1 MGAGLVKLAGVLRM
15 IGWLSPAAV
24 GKLAASIR
32 TYGVNLLALLHLS
45 ANMHGSKA
53 ALADERETVTYREL
67 FGRAEALSAALREA
81 YGLSPGR
88 KAGLLCRNHVSCVTF
103 LAAVSG
109 TGADLVLLNPDLG
122 AGQLSGMLDKHGFD
136 LLIADRDCLPQAAAT
151 SCSGAVLWSDDAAR
165 LADGRSGAGSRSGRK
180 NRRTSTGSL
189 VLLTG
194 GTTGEAKTAAHK
206 PSLFRYLD
214 GFADFVS
221 RLRVLHH
228 ANAYV
233 ATPLYHGYGLAVLL
247 LFLAVGKTVVLR
259 RRFDADEACRLIRG
273 HRIEFV
279 TVVPLMLHRMLDAD
293 PEALQ
298 SLRCIASGGA
308 ELSPKLAMKTECRL
322 GEVLYNLYGTSETG
336 LNMIAGPRELSR
348 APGTIGT
355 PVKGVKVKIVDD
367 GGKEVGIGQ
376 VGHLLVK
383 SKGAGASGVNAWVKT
398 GDLARRDESGLYFWS
413 GRADDM
419 IISGGENV
427 YPRDVERVI
436 LEHPAVADA
445 AVVGVADEP
454 YGERLKAFVQ
464 PEADVQVTPA
474 ELADWLRPRL
484 ARFQMPRE
492 IVLVDRLPHTP
503 LGKLD
508 RKALIGLAASPA
520 AAPPKNS

>member
-1 MGAGLVKLAGVLRM
+1 MGASLVKLAGVLRM
-15 IGWLSPAAV
+15 IGWLSPSAV
-24 GKLAASIR
+24 GRLAGSIR
-32 TYGVNLLALLHLS
+32 SYGVNLLALLHLS
-45 ANMHGSKA
+45 ANMHGDNA

-67 FGRAEALSAALREA
+67 FERAEALSAALREA

-88 KAGLLCRNHVSCVTF
+88 KAGLLCRNHVPCVTI

-109 TGADLVLLNPDLG
+109 TGADLVLLNPELG
-122 AGQLSGMLDKHGFD
+122 DGQLEDMLGKHGFD
-136 LLIADRDCLPQAAAT
+136 LLIADRDGFPQAAVS
-151 SCSGAVLWSDDAAR
+151 SCSGVLWSDDAAR
-165 LADGRSGAGSRSGRK
+165 LAEGRSGDGTRSGRK
-180 NRRTSTGSL
+180 RRRTSSGRL
-189 VLLTG
+189 VMLTG
-194 GTTGEAKTAAHK
+194 GTTGDAKTAAHK

-221 RLRVLHH
+221 RLNVLNH

-247 LFLAVGKTVVLR
+247 LFLAVGKMVVLR
-259 RRFDADEACRLIRG
+259 RRFDAEEACRLIRG
-273 HRIEFV
+273 HRIEVV
-279 TVVPLMLHRMLDAD
+279 TVVPLMLHRMLAAD

-308 ELSPKLAMKTECRL
+308 ELSPKLAMKTKCRL
-322 GEVLYNLYGTSETG
+322 GDVLYNLYGTSETG

-355 PVKGVKVKIVDD
+355 PVRGVKVKIVDG
-367 GGKEVGIGQ
+367 GGKEAAVGQ
-376 VGHLLVK
+376 TGHLLVR
-383 SKGAGASGVNAWVKT
+383 SKGAGASGVNAWLTT
-398 GDLARRDESGLYFWS
+398 GDLAWRDESGLYYLS

-436 LEHPAVADA
+436 LEHPAVVDA
-445 AVVGVADEP
+445 AVIGVPDEQ

-464 PEADVQVTPA
+464 PEADAAMTPA
-474 ELADWLRPRL
+474 ELADWLHPRL

-492 IVLVDRLPHTP
+492 FVFVDRLPYTT

-508 RKALIGLAASPA
+508 RKALS
-520 AAPPKNS
+520 